1 MARLNVSIED
11 RLRDEFFKLVPPR
24 RRSQVINEALRTED
38 YRRRRIRHL
47 EGVLKKK
54 MSRTIPEPS
63 RFKQRASM
71 NTSR

>member
-38 YRRRRIRHL
+38 YRPRRIRHL
-47 EGVLKKK
+47 EVGLGK
-54 MSRTIPEPS
+54 R
-63 RFKQRASM
+63 R
-71 NTSR
+71 